1 MGENI
6 SNKVI
11 NKGLISKIHKQFM
24 QSILKKKPNRQPNP
38 KKKKKMVRSSK
49 QTFLP
54 RRHSDGQETH
64 EKMFITNYWASWV
77 AYLLKNPPAMQETP
91 VQFVGQ
97 ENLLEKG

>member
-38 KKKKKMVRSSK
+38 KKKKKWSEVLNRHFYQEDIQMAKKHMKRCSS
-49 QTFLP
+49 L
-54 RRHSDGQETH
+54 
-64 EKMFITNYWASWV
+64 ITG
-77 AYLLKNPPAMQETP
+77 LL
-91 VQFVGQ
+91 G
-97 ENLLEKG
+97 